1 MLKFVFNFRTRGVW
15 CLCGGV
21 FPTKMLPGI
30 NACVIF
36 ASEEMEMWWTHG
48 GMKYVWIYQSSIIF
62 CRLALNLGH
71 HILALD
77 WNLQHGF
84 KRRRD
89 SVDWPLN
96 LLFHSVFVSLGLHCF
111 FLWFVRKRCFCN
123 SKKLNNGR

>member
-48 GMKYVWIYQSSIIF
+48 GMKYVWIYQSSIVF

-71 HILALD
+71 HILALEFAA
-77 WNLQHGF
+77 WI
-84 KRRRD
+84 
-89 SVDWPLN
+89 
-96 LLFHSVFVSLGLHCF
+96 
-111 FLWFVRKRCFCN
+111 
-123 SKKLNNGR
+123 